1 MKSASLEYLFIK
13 ESKKQI
19 DKIKE
24 KVTRKEFLEILS
36 EDKLD
41 EVVGGISFK
50 GIRNGL
56 IVGTSAL
63 LGGAIGNGS
72 GAIIGY
78 GASLLSGRFPVKYNE
93 TTNEFEENESFCM
106 ITGASMLV
114 GKLSGAAVGAAVGQK
129 IVDYLDSW

>member
-50 GIRNGL
+50 GVRNSV
-56 IVGTSAL
+56 IIGTSTL
-63 LGGAIGNGS
+63 LGGAIGTKSGS
-72 GAIIGY
+72 VIGFN
-78 GASLLSGRFPVKYNE
+78 ALRISGYDDPVKYNTE
-93 TTNEFEENESFCM
+93 KREYEVNHGYFM
-106 ITGASMLV
+106 IMRASMLV
-114 GKLSGAAVGAAVGQK
+114 GKLSGAAVGAAIGQK
-129 IVDYLDSW
+129 IVDYLDS